1 MGAACRGAP
10 SLGNLLA
17 SSLRMSFQG
26 SIQELPVPDI
36 IQLVSVSGKTGMFML
51 VRGSERGY
59 IFLRSGR
66 IVHAELGGLTGEEAV
81 YALAI
86 WSTGDFQFTPGKE
99 VDTVSIDKTNT
110 SLLMEAARRLDEWKV
125 LARKIPGVDYVPVLK
140 GREVGEPVTLSPPE
154 WNLITRIDGIRTVEE
169 LARASDSNS
178 FDTAK
183 VLYGLVTS
191 DLIAMRP
198 RDATPRALHAVATG
212 GGAASHAGAAGG
224 SGGGAPPAARPS
236 GATAS
241 PASAGAGPGPGPI
254 PAPTPPLLGDEKKIL
269 MILCTRVKQEA
280 ETAIGETNLPGI
292 DRPYKQ
298 ALAEID
304 RGRGVEAVRDLIRQ
318 TEKAIAS
325 IRGPA
330 IMKAFQDK
338 MSLVMQPKV

>member
-1 MGAACRGAP
+1 
-10 SLGNLLA
+10 
-17 SSLRMSFQG
+17 MSFQG

-36 IQLVSVSGKTGMFML
+36 IQLVSVSGKTGVFML
-51 VRGSERGY
+51 VRGAERGF
-59 IFLRSGR
+59 IFLKNGR
-66 IVHAELGGLTGEEAV
+66 IVHAELGGLVGEEAV

-99 VDTVSIDKTNT
+99 VETVTIDKTNT

-125 LARKIPGVDYVPVLK
+125 LARKIPGVDYIPVLK
-140 GREVGEPVTLSPPE
+140 TRDQGEPVTLSPPE
-154 WNLITRIDGIRTVEE
+154 WNLIIRIDGNKTVEE
-169 LARASDSNS
+169 LARATSSNS

-183 VLYGLVTS
+183 VLYGLVTA
-191 DLIAMRP
+191 DLIQMRP
-198 RDATPRALHAVATG
+198 REAAPRPASVSAVPA
-212 GGAASHAGAAGG
+212 AASAPKPAG
-224 SGGGAPPAARPS
+224 P
-236 GATAS
+236 S
-241 PASAGAGPGPGPI
+241 PART
-254 PAPTPPLLGDEKKIL
+254 PAVLGDEKKIL

-280 ETAIGETNLPGI
+280 ETAIGESNLPGI

-304 RGRGVEAVRDLIRQ
+304 QGRGVEAVRDLIRQ
-318 TEKAIAS
+318 TEKAISS

>member
-1 MGAACRGAP
+1 
-10 SLGNLLA
+10 
-17 SSLRMSFQG
+17 MSFQG

-51 VRGSERGY
+51 VRGPERGLIY
-59 IFLRSGR
+59 LRNGR
-66 IVHAELGGLTGEEAV
+66 IVHAELGALTGEEAV

-99 VDTVSIDKTNT
+99 TEATTIDKTNT

-140 GREVGEPVTLSPPE
+140 GREMGEPVSLSPHE
-154 WNLITRIDGIRTVEE
+154 WNLVVRIDGRKTVEE
-169 LARASDSNS
+169 LARATSSNS

-191 DLIAMRP
+191 DLVEMKPREAAARVTPPPTAPLPAAAVRP
-198 RDATPRALHAVATG
+198 
-212 GGAASHAGAAGG
+212 
-224 SGGGAPPAARPS
+224 GAPPAVS
-236 GATAS
+236 GPLA
-241 PASAGAGPGPGPI
+241 ASAGVM
-254 PAPTPPLLGDEKKIL
+254 GDEKKIL

-280 ETAIGETNLPGI
+280 ETAIGESNLPGV
-292 DRPYKQ
+292 DRPYKM

-304 RGRGVEAVRDLIRQ
+304 KGRGVEAVRDLIRQ
-318 TEKAIAS
+318 TEKAISS

-330 IMKAFQDK
+330 IMKSPFE
-338 MSLVMQPKV
+338 PGRGT

>member
-1 MGAACRGAP
+1 
-10 SLGNLLA
+10 
-17 SSLRMSFQG
+17 MSFQG
-26 SIQELPVPDI
+26 SISELPVPDI
-36 IQLVSVSGKTGMFML
+36 IQLVSVSGKTGMFLLMRGGE
-51 VRGSERGY
+51 RGSIY
-59 IFLRSGR
+59 LHNGR
-66 IVHAELGGLTGEEAV
+66 IVHAELGSVSGEEAV

-99 VDTVSIDKTNT
+99 SDKVTIDKTNT

-125 LARKIPGVDYVPVLK
+125 LARKIPGVDYIPVLK
-140 GREVGEPVTLSPPE
+140 PRELGEPVTLSPPE
-154 WNLITRIDGIRTVEE
+154 WNLIIRIDGRKSVEE
-169 LARASDSNS
+169 LARATNSNS

-191 DLIAMRP
+191 DLVDMRSNTGRASGSAPAAAPAPSPAEAPSARPAAAAMP
-198 RDATPRALHAVATG
+198 T
-212 GGAASHAGAAGG
+212 ASVAGG
-224 SGGGAPPAARPS
+224 PAV
-236 GATAS
+236 
-241 PASAGAGPGPGPI
+241 
-254 PAPTPPLLGDEKKIL
+254 LGDEKKIL

-280 ETAIGETNLPGI
+280 EGAIGEANLPGI

-318 TEKAIAS
+318 TEKAISS

-330 IMKAFQDK
+330 IMRAFQEK

>member
-1 MGAACRGAP
+1 
-10 SLGNLLA
+10 
-17 SSLRMSFQG
+17 MSFQG

-51 VRGSERGY
+51 VRGPERGLIY
-59 IFLRSGR
+59 LRNGR
-66 IVHAELGGLTGEEAV
+66 IVHAELGSLAGEEAV

-99 VDTVSIDKTNT
+99 TDATTIDKTNT

-125 LARKIPGVDYVPVLK
+125 LARKIPGLDYVPVLK
-140 GREVGEPVTLSPPE
+140 AREMGEPVNLSPPE
-154 WNLITRIDGIRTVEE
+154 WNLVVRIDGRKTVED
-169 LARASDSNS
+169 LARATSSNS

-183 VLYGLVTS
+183 VLYGLVTA
-191 DLIAMRP
+191 DLVEMRP
-198 RDATPRALHAVATG
+198 RDVAARVAAPAAPASGTPLLPGSPLA
-212 GGAASHAGAAGG
+212 AAS
-224 SGGGAPPAARPS
+224 SGPAPAPPA
-236 GATAS
+236 GVM
-241 PASAGAGPGPGPI
+241 
-254 PAPTPPLLGDEKKIL
+254 GDEKKIL

-280 ETAIGETNLPGI
+280 ETAIGESNLPGI
-292 DRPYKQ
+292 DRPYKM

-318 TEKAIAS
+318 TEKAISS

-330 IMKAFQDK
+330 IMKAFQEK

>member
-1 MGAACRGAP
+1 
-10 SLGNLLA
+10 
-17 SSLRMSFQG
+17 MSFQG
-26 SIQELPVPDI
+26 SISELPVPDI
-36 IQLVSVSGKTGMFML
+36 IQLVSVSGKTGMFL
-51 VRGSERGY
+51 LLRGSERGSIY
-59 IFLRSGR
+59 LRNGR
-66 IVHAELGGLTGEEAV
+66 IVHAEIDGVSGEEAV

-99 VDTVSIDKTNT
+99 TETVTIDKTNT

-125 LARKIPGVDYVPVLK
+125 LARKIPGVDHIPVLK
-140 GREVGEPVTLSPPE
+140 PRELGEPVTLSPPE
-154 WNLITRIDGIRTVEE
+154 WNLVIRIDGRRTVEE
-169 LARASDSNS
+169 LARATSSNS

-191 DLIAMRP
+191 DLVDMRP
-198 RDATPRALHAVATG
+198 
-212 GGAASHAGAAGG
+212 GGARAAAPAPPGPAPAPAAVPEAAPGRSAAPPSPANLGRGG
-224 SGGGAPPAARPS
+224 SPP
-236 GATAS
+236 
-241 PASAGAGPGPGPI
+241 
-254 PAPTPPLLGDEKKIL
+254 LGDEKKIL

-280 ETAIGETNLPGI
+280 EGAIGEANLPGI

-304 RGRGVEAVRDLIRQ
+304 RGRGVEAVRDLIRH

-330 IMKAFQDK
+330 IMKAFQEK

>member
-1 MGAACRGAP
+1 
-10 SLGNLLA
+10 
-17 SSLRMSFQG
+17 MSFQG

-51 VRGSERGY
+51 ARGSERGY
-59 IFLRSGR
+59 IFLRNGR
-66 IVHAELGGLTGEEAV
+66 IVHAEIGGMTGEEAV

-99 VDTVSIDKTNT
+99 VDAITIDKTNT

-140 GREVGEPVTLSPPE
+140 SRDVGEPVSLSPPE
-154 WNLITRIDGIRTVEE
+154 WNLIARIDGIRTVEE
-169 LARASDSNS
+169 LARANGSNS

-183 VLYGLVTS
+183 ILYGLVTA

-198 RDATPRALHAVATG
+198 RDAIPKSAHPFAATAPAAPTSKPAPAAAPG
-212 GGAASHAGAAGG
+212 GGG
-224 SGGGAPPAARPS
+224 PRPVPVPAA
-236 GATAS
+236 
-241 PASAGAGPGPGPI
+241 
-254 PAPTPPLLGDEKKIL
+254 TPPVLGDEKKIL

-280 ETAIGETNLPGI
+280 ETAIGESNLPGI

>member
-1 MGAACRGAP
+1 
-10 SLGNLLA
+10 
-17 SSLRMSFQG
+17 MSFQG
-26 SIQELPVPDI
+26 SISELPVPDI
-36 IQLVSVSGKTGMFML
+36 IQLVSVSGKTGMFL
-51 VRGSERGY
+51 LLRGSERGSIY
-59 IFLRSGR
+59 LRNGK
-66 IVHAELGGLTGEEAV
+66 IVHAEIDGVTGEEAV

-99 VDTVSIDKTNT
+99 SELVTIDKTNT

-125 LARKIPGVDYVPVLK
+125 LARKIPGVDFIPVLK
-140 GREVGEPVTLSPPE
+140 PRELGEPVTLSPPE
-154 WNLITRIDGIRTVEE
+154 WNLVIRIDGRKTVED
-169 LARASDSNS
+169 LARATSSNS

-191 DLIAMRP
+191 DLVDMRP
-198 RDATPRALHAVATG
+198 G
-212 GGAASHAGAAGG
+212 N
-224 SGGGAPPAARPS
+224 PAARTPPS
-236 GATAS
+236 AAAAPVPPRESSAPRPMPSPAPPPGRAAS
-241 PASAGAGPGPGPI
+241 P
-254 PAPTPPLLGDEKKIL
+254 TMGDEKKIL

-280 ETAIGETNLPGI
+280 EGAIGEANLPGI

-304 RGRGVEAVRDLIRQ
+304 RGRGIEAVRDLIRH

-330 IMKAFQDK
+330 IMKAFQEK

>member
-1 MGAACRGAP
+1 
-10 SLGNLLA
+10 
-17 SSLRMSFQG
+17 MSFQG

-51 VRGSERGY
+51 ARGSERGY

-66 IVHAELGGLTGEEAV
+66 SVHAELGGLTGEEAV

-99 VDTVSIDKTNT
+99 VDTISIDKTNT

-140 GREVGEPVTLSPPE
+140 SREMDEPVSLSPPE
-154 WNLITRIDGIRTVEE
+154 WNLITRIDGNRTVEE
-169 LARASDSNS
+169 LARANGSNS

-183 VLYGLVTS
+183 ILYGLVTS
-191 DLIAMRP
+191 DLIVMRP
-198 RDATPRALHAVATG
+198 RDSVPKTAHPF
-212 GGAASHAGAAGG
+212 AAAA
-224 SGGGAPPAARPS
+224 PAAFAAKPTISIPS
-236 GATAS
+236 AQS
-241 PASAGAGPGPGPI
+241 PPSAMPVA
-254 PAPTPPLLGDEKKIL
+254 APTPPVLGDEKKIL

-280 ETAIGETNLPGI
+280 EIAIGESNLPGI

>member
-1 MGAACRGAP
+1 
-10 SLGNLLA
+10 
-17 SSLRMSFQG
+17 MSFQG
-26 SIQELPVPDI
+26 SISELPVPDI
-36 IQLVSVSGKTGMFML
+36 IQLVSVSGKTGMFL
-51 VRGSERGY
+51 LLRGPERGSIY
-59 IFLRSGR
+59 LRNGR
-66 IVHAELGGLTGEEAV
+66 IVHAEVDGVSGEEAV

-99 VDTVSIDKTNT
+99 SETVTIDKTNT

-125 LARKIPGVDYVPVLK
+125 LARKIPGVDHIPVLK
-140 GREVGEPVTLSPPE
+140 PRDLGEPVTLSPPE
-154 WNLITRIDGIRTVEE
+154 WNLVIRIDGRKTVEE
-169 LARASDSNS
+169 LARATSSNS

-191 DLIAMRP
+191 DLVDMRAGNPAARTASSAADASVPP
-198 RDATPRALHAVATG
+198 RESSAPRPMPSPP
-212 GGAASHAGAAGG
+212 AS
-224 SGGGAPPAARPS
+224 GAPPAGR
-236 GATAS
+236 GA
-241 PASAGAGPGPGPI
+241 P
-254 PAPTPPLLGDEKKIL
+254 LGDEKKIL

-280 ETAIGETNLPGI
+280 EGAIGEANLPGI

-304 RGRGVEAVRDLIRQ
+304 RGRGVEAVRDLIRH

-330 IMKAFQDK
+330 IMKAFQEK

>member
-1 MGAACRGAP
+1 
-10 SLGNLLA
+10 
-17 SSLRMSFQG
+17 MSFQG

-51 VRGSERGY
+51 VRGNERGY
-59 IFLRSGR
+59 IYLRNGK
-66 IVHAELGGLTGEEAV
+66 IVHSEIGSLAGEEAV

-99 VDTVSIDKTNT
+99 TDRVTIDKTNT

-125 LARKIPGVDYVPVLK
+125 LGRKIPGVDAVPVLK
-140 GREVGEPVTLSPPE
+140 PREVSEPVTLSPPE
-154 WNLITRIDGIRTVEE
+154 WNTVMRIDGRRTVEE
-169 LARASDSNS
+169 VARASGSNS

-183 VLYGLVTS
+183 VLYGLVTA
-191 DLIAMRP
+191 DLVEMRV
-198 RDATPRALHAVATG
+198 RTPEAARAAAPAA
-212 GGAASHAGAAGG
+212 AASAA
-224 SGGGAPPAARPS
+224 APAPAA
-236 GATAS
+236 AAS
-241 PASAGAGPGPGPI
+241 PAPGSPAAAAPASAAGAPGSM
-254 PAPTPPLLGDEKKIL
+254 LGDEKKIL

-280 ETAIGETNLPGI
+280 EAAVGEGNLPGI

-304 RGRGVEAVRDLIRQ
+304 KGRGVEAVRDLIRH

-330 IMKAFQDK
+330 IMKTFQEK
-338 MSLVMQPKV
+338 MSLVMQPRI

>member
-1 MGAACRGAP
+1 
-10 SLGNLLA
+10 
-17 SSLRMSFQG
+17 MSFQG

-59 IFLRSGR
+59 IFLRNGR
-66 IVHAELGGLTGEEAV
+66 IVHAELGSVSGEEAV

-99 VDTVSIDKTNT
+99 TDKVTIDKTNT

-125 LARKIPGVDYVPVLK
+125 LGRKIPGVDAIPVLK
-140 GREVGEPVTLSPPE
+140 SRDQGAPVTLSPPE
-154 WNLITRIDGIRTVEE
+154 WNTVIRIDGRKTVEE
-169 LARASDSNS
+169 VARASGSNS

-183 VLYGLVTS
+183 VIYGLVTA
-191 DLIAMRP
+191 DLVEMRTRP
-198 RDATPRALHAVATG
+198 AETSRPGITVAPAPGAAAATTPLPAGATTSSG
-212 GGAASHAGAAGG
+212 SAGAASAAGG
-224 SGGGAPPAARPS
+224 GNAGSGV
-236 GATAS
+236 
-241 PASAGAGPGPGPI
+241 
-254 PAPTPPLLGDEKKIL
+254 LGDEKKIL

-280 ETAIGETNLPGI
+280 EAALGEANLPGI

-304 RGRGVEAVRDLIRQ
+304 KGRGVEAVRDLIRH

-330 IMKAFQDK
+330 IMKTFQEK
-338 MSLVMQPKV
+338 MSLVMQPRI